1 MTDRKPPE
9 AKSTPEPRPPKPRRK
24 STAQAERTQAR
35 LIREDERERRE
46 AAAERLATDP
56 YSSQSME
63 ELESEIDP
71 SDVKKIV
78 KILKTQDRAFQ
89 VIQDIKYPFTR
100 KVAAPG
106 FTIGRKEL
114 LSARKE
120 KREFLVHRILH
131 RGNYAALGAEYKA
144 GKTWLAIDMA
154 LAIITGKAFLGIFPT
169 TVGKVAFMLNEGNLL
184 EFAARLWAVA
194 RERGIDLNSRK
205 ENDCL
210 NRLLLQSGSSDL
222 SNPQHVEKMYA
233 DMKDFEP
240 DLIIIDPWY
249 LSAGEAD
256 GQNLAQ
262 MGVVLRNVQ
271 GVAQGLDAAIL
282 ITSHWNKTGEGSGF
296 NRWSGIGLQ
305 EWARILINVSV
316 GQFDNAKSYEVDK
329 TGKTSAE
336 LKLTLKGEVAGEYV
350 VHRTVWRDDAD
361 DPNSMMHY
369 QVTAS
374 SSELDRKRKGTE
386 LSLEDRILDKLIE
399 LPDGIRKKPLEE
411 LMGRVSGGRPG
422 TRFREA
428 LNTLLNDG
436 SIEQAGVEDV
446 LTDDGRANN
455 KLPLWIITQTGRDRL
470 AAAEAANRGNWEQN
484 EAETECE

>member
-9 AKSTPEPRPPKPRRK
+9 DKSTPFPRPSKPRLRSAAEK
-24 STAQAERTQAR
+24 AQARKNLFVMNWE
-35 LIREDERERRE
+35 EKRERRE
-46 AAAERLATDP
+46 AAADP
-56 YSSQSME
+56 YSSASME

-71 SDVKKIV
+71 SDVKEKV
-78 KILKTQDRAFQ
+78 KIWKTRDRAFQ
-89 VIQDIKYPFTR
+89 VIQDIKYPFAR
-100 KVAAPG
+100 KVASPG
-106 FTIGRKEL
+106 FAIGRKEL

-399 LPDGIRKKPLEE
+399 YPDGIRMHPLEKG
-411 LMGRVSGGRPG
+411 MGRGQRGNA
-422 TRFREA
+422 TIDFKEA
-428 LNTLLNDG
+428 LAVLDNAG
-436 SIEQAGVEDV
+436 CVEQVGVEHA
-446 LTDDGRANN
+446 LGPDGRVCR
-455 KLPLWIITQTGRDRL
+455 KDVPLWGITQAGRDRL

>member
-9 AKSTPEPRPPKPRRK
+9 ANSTPKPRQK
-24 STAQAERTQAR
+24 STAQAQKNLKAM
-35 LIREDERERRE
+35 IREKERERERRE
-46 AAAERLATDP
+46 ADP

-71 SDVKKIV
+71 SDVKEKV
-78 KILKTQDRAFQ
+78 KNWKTRDRAFQ
-89 VIQDIKYPFTR
+89 FIQDIKYPFAR

-114 LSARKE
+114 LLARKE

-154 LAIITGKAFLGIFPT
+154 LSIITGTPFLGIFPAA
-169 TVGKVAFMLNEGNLL
+169 VGRVAFMLNEGNLL

-194 RERGIDLNSRK
+194 RERGIDLYSRK
-205 ENDCL
+205 ENGCL
-210 NRLLLQSGSSDL
+210 DRLLVQPGSSDL
-222 SNPQHVEKMYA
+222 SNPEHIEKMYG
-233 DMKDFEP
+233 DMKEFAP

-256 GQNLAQ
+256 GQNLAK
-262 MGVVLRNVQ
+262 MGLVLRNVQ

-282 ITSHWNKTGEGSGF
+282 ITSHWNKTGEGAGF

-316 GQFDNAKSYEVDK
+316 TDFKNARSYEADP
-329 TGKTSAE
+329 TGSTSAE

-350 VHRTVWRDDAD
+350 IDRKVWRDDAD

-374 SSELDRKRKGTE
+374 SSELDRKRKGAE

-399 LPDGIRKKPLEE
+399 YPDGIRMHPLEKA
-411 LMGRVSGGRPG
+411 MGRSQKGNA
-422 TRFREA
+422 TADFKEA
-428 LNTLLNDG
+428 LTVLKNAG
-436 SIEQAGVEDV
+436 CVEQVGVEDA
-446 LTDDGRANN
+446 LDTNGRACR
-455 KLPLWIITQTGRDRL
+455 KDIPMWGITQAGRDQL
-470 AAAEAANRGNWEQN
+470 DAAEAASRGNWEQN
-484 EAETECE
+484 DAETECE